1 MKKKIIMMVTDNPD
15 DKRLAIGALQKNN
28 NVNAVMV
35 ARDGTEALDYLFG
48 TGIYTDRDESKK
60 PKVILLDLNLHK
72 MDGLEVLRHLR
83 KNERK
88 KLLPVVAFSSSEDE
102 RDLTEC
108 YRLGANSY
116 IRRPLGSI
124 QFDEVIN
131 HLVQYWIFF
140 NESPS

>member
-1 MKKKIIMMVTDNPD
+1 MDKKIILLVTDNPD
-15 DKRLAIGALQKNN
+15 DVRLLNDALQKNN
-28 NVNAVMV
+28 IANAVVV
-35 ARDGTEALDYLFG
+35 ARDGIETIDSWLG
-48 TGIYTDRDESKK
+48 TGIYTDRDMSEM
-60 PKVILLDLNLHK
+60 PHVILLDLNLHK

-83 KNERK
+83 NDERT

-124 QFDEVIN
+124 QFDEVIS